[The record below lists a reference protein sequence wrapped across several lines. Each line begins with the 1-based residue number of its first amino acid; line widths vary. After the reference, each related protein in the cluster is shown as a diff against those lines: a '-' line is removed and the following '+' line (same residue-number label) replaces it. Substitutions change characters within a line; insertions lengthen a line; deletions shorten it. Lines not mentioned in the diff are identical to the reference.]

1 MTGTSEELAARVRSW
16 FEANAPVKGSAG
28 DFSTVHI
35 VSAISEEE
43 YREREQYALTIT
55 REWLRRLLDAGL
67 VRRSW
72 AVEYGGAGEPAWHDE
87 VVVAEQARW
96 GVSTK
101 MLAVG
106 LEMLPGMLFAHG
118 TEGQRRRY
126 LPPATRGEEVWCQ
139 LVSEPDAGSDLGSIR
154 TTATPVHGGWVVNG
168 QKVWTSG
175 AGVADLAMAYARTEP
190 GSTRQAGISCL
201 IVDMHDPGVAV
212 RPLRQMSGAYHFNEV
227 FLDGVFVPEDGAIG
241 ALGDGWSV
249 LRTMLAAERAAVGGG
264 TSARSANQLV
274 TMVRERGLGRDRV
287 VRQEVATVVIRE
299 RILDMVGARVA
310 LGQVPAGGSVSKL
323 LYSEHARR
331 TADAATNL
339 LGPAGTVTDD
349 GDGAA
354 WIDRLL
360 FAPGLRIGGGTD
372 EIQRNTIGEQ
382 GLGLPR
388 EPKPRAS

>member
-1 MTGTSEELAARVRSW
+1 M
-16 FEANAPVKGSAG
+16 
-28 DFSTVHI
+28 
-35 VSAISEEE
+35 
-43 YREREQYALTIT
+43 
-55 REWLRRLLDAGL
+55 
-67 VRRSW
+67 
-72 AVEYGGAGEPAWHDE
+72 
-87 VVVAEQARW
+87 AEQVRW

-106 LEMLPGMLFAHG
+106 LEMLPEMLFAHG

-154 TTATPVHGGWVVNG
+154 TTATPVDGGWVVNG

-274 TMVRERGLGRDRV
+274 TMVREHGLGRDRV